1 MLDPNDPADP
11 AIARELQLLED
22 PGVLSAVIKV
32 LTQTHATVIDSVIWP
47 GFTHE
52 VPGRYDASDMAAM
65 GVVTPSRYHG
75 IIIAIFDTIS
85 DQLLVSVLK
94 E

>member
-1 MLDPNDPADP
+1 
-11 AIARELQLLED
+11 
-22 PGVLSAVIKV
+22 
-32 LTQTHATVIDSVIWP
+32 
-47 GFTHE
+47 
-52 VPGRYDASDMAAM
+52 MAAM